1 MSYNKIDVHNGTRI
15 EPTEP
20 GMLPGP
26 SKVGEILSLLN
37 GLGTWTVIQKDNST
51 GKVTISEGGTV
62 LEIPTGGIG
71 DAGPPG
77 AVSWRGVY
85 NAGVDYDTGDAV
97 YTAPDSN
104 TRILWVCEIVNG
116 PATAVQAPTWPEP
129 GTVYW
134 RCYARLVGGGAQRM
148 RVKAVYSTY
157 LVCRTW
163 DGTADGSVDVYVAKP
178 PHLRWYYPPTGGDP
192 NTWGMSIEGDPVWF
206 THALRTSNLDGQRT
220 AADASTSQVEIV
232 VPVYQALAIDSAG
245 MTGGFDEIWADT
257 PAGGTGVTTIAETA
271 VDGAISPA
279 AAADTVLTLMD
290 DNRNHREWM
299 MTT

>member
-1 MSYNKIDVHNGTRI
+1 M
-15 EPTEP
+15 
-20 GMLPGP
+20 
-26 SKVGEILSLLN
+26 
-37 GLGTWTVIQKDNST
+37 
-51 GKVTISEGGTV
+51 
-62 LEIPTGGIG
+62 
-71 DAGPPG
+71 
-77 AVSWRGVY
+77 
-85 NAGVDYDTGDAV
+85 
-97 YTAPDSN
+97 
-104 TRILWVCEIVNG
+104 
-116 PATAVQAPTWPEP
+116 
-129 GTVYW
+129 
-134 RCYARLVGGGAQRM
+134 
-148 RVKAVYSTY
+148 KAVYSTY